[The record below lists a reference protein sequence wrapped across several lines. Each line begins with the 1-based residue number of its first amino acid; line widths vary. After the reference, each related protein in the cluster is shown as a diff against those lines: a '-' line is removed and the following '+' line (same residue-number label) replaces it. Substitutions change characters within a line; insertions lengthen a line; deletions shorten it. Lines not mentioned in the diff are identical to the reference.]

1 MSSER
6 RDRTSDSAGESTE
19 IPSSAPPDAPA
30 ESGSSGKAPRQ
41 AQAFQQAR
49 GASRRHWW
57 KKVMLPV
64 VPDVVGLLVAQ
75 GEIAETAMAAF
86 DEWSRGGGHVV
97 ASRVRALVE
106 DDAYSARRELLS
118 ALQSALS
125 TPVDQEDLYVLS
137 ERADRVLTEAKSAVR
152 EAEVLHWSPDEHATA
167 MSGFLLEGVRHLLAG
182 FRLLLKAPEQAGREA
197 DASSEAVRHVERR
210 YREAMASLQ
219 EGGDLRE
226 LLASQELYRRYHRVA
241 EAVVGVADRLWYA
254 VLRGA

>member
-1 MSSER
+1 
-6 RDRTSDSAGESTE
+6 
-19 IPSSAPPDAPA
+19 
-30 ESGSSGKAPRQ
+30 
-41 AQAFQQAR
+41 
-49 GASRRHWW
+49 
-57 KKVMLPV
+57 MLPV

-75 GEIAETAMAAF
+75 GEIAEAAMTAF
-86 DEWSRGGGHVV
+86 DEWSRRGGHVT
-97 ASRVRALVE
+97 ASSVRASVE
-106 DDAYSARRELLS
+106 HDAYAARRELLA

-152 EAEVLHWSPDEHATA
+152 EAEVLHWSPDEHAEA
-167 MSGFLLEGVRHLLAG
+167 MSGFLLDGVRHLLAG

-197 DASSEAVRHVERR
+197 DAASEAVRHVERR

-226 LLASQELYRRYHRVA
+226 LLAAQELYRRYHRIA